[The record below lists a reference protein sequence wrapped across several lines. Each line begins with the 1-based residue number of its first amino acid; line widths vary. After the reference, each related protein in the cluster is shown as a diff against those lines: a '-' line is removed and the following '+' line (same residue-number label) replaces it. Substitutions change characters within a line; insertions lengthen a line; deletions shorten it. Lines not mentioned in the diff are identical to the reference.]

1 MSDPASSDRLS
12 AALTGTDLSLIT
24 LPTRVECPVDLLDAV
39 AAFKGGERPA
49 AVATT
54 RWLRE
59 CALDEHGSART
70 YLWVAEGRVHG
81 FFAVSVGLGRIER
94 DALATL
100 EAGPR
105 PLPAVLLAQ
114 AARSS
119 DTERL
124 PPGAI
129 LTGALGIAER
139 ISQYAGVG
147 ALMLDPFDSPTSEM
161 WQRRGF
167 QPVLDSPPRGRERRL
182 WRALG
187 T

>member
-1 MSDPASSDRLS
+1 MTDPASSDPLS
-12 AALTGTDLSLIT
+12 AALAGTELSLIT
-24 LPTRVECPVDLLDAV
+24 LPTRAKCPVDLLHAV
-39 AAFKGGERPA
+39 AAFDAGNRPA
-49 AVATT
+49 ALATT
-54 RWLRE
+54 RWLHE

-70 YLWVAEGRVHG
+70 YLWVAEGQAHG
-81 FFAVSVGLGRIER
+81 FFAVSVGLSRIEPET
-94 DALATL
+94 LATL

-119 DTERL
+119 ETERL
-124 PPGAI
+124 APGAV

-147 ALMLDPFDSPTSEM
+147 ALMLDPFDPPTSEM
-161 WQRRGF
+161 WRRRGF
-167 QPVLDSPPRGRERRL
+167 QPVLDAPPRGRERRL

>member
-1 MSDPASSDRLS
+1 MSESSNLLSPALAS
-12 AALTGTDLSLIT
+12 TQLSLIT
-24 LPTRVECPVDLLDAV
+24 LPSRAACPVDLLDAV
-39 AAFKGGERPA
+39 AAFNAGERPA

-54 RWLRE
+54 RWLGE

-70 YLWVAEGRVHG
+70 YLWVADGRVHG

-94 DALATL
+94 EALATL

-119 DTERL
+119 DTKRL
-124 PPGAI
+124 APGAI
-129 LTGALGIAER
+129 LTSALGIAER
-139 ISQYAGVG
+139 ISQYTGVG
-147 ALMLDPFDSPTSEM
+147 ALMLDPFDQPTSDM
-161 WQRRGF
+161 WRRRGF

-182 WRALG
+182 WRTLG
-187 T
+187 A